1 MLFDDF
7 ADALLLALVHQLG
20 ALFTQLRFAQRLFA
34 IAHSLYIAERLFLD
48 HFELLKHLG
57 VFQVNVSL
65 LSDVFHL
72 LSGSVEVHV
81 HYTDEVLPCKLH
93 LLDRYF
99 VKAGLLDLVE
109 LFRHFVVNHTL
120 VNNCRKLIYLWI
132 VLQVFLDVER
142 KVVDLLLN
150 EIVYL
155 SVDLLHFELN
165 FFVFDR
171 ANFWLWLWKLLLE
184 ILCY

>member
-1 MLFDDF
+1 MSNSSY
-7 ADALLLALVHQLG
+7 G
-20 ALFTQLRFAQRLFA
+20 
-34 IAHSLYIAERLFLD
+34 
-48 HFELLKHLG
+48 KG
-57 VFQVNVSL
+57 
-65 LSDVFHL
+65 
-72 LSGSVEVHV
+72 
-81 HYTDEVLPCKLH
+81 KLH

-109 LFRHFVVNHTL
+109 LFCHFVVNYAL
-120 VNNCRKLIYLWI
+120 VYDCRELIYLWI

-155 SVDLLHFELN
+155 SVDLVHFKLN

-184 ILCY
+184 IFCH